1 MDAPRRAGDPRPR
14 RAMRV
19 AWWLALCFALL
30 APPAF
35 ADVAVPT
42 LTAHVTDLTGTL
54 TPTQVQFLELRL
66 ANLEKRKG
74 SQFLVLMLPTTQPEA
89 IEEFSLKVAEKNRI
103 GRKDVDDGLL
113 LVVAKDDHKARIEVG
128 YGLEGVVT
136 DAISSRIIREYLAPK
151 FRENDY
157 AGGLDDATATLEK
170 LIDGE
175 PLPPPLA
182 ANDHAAND
190 SPTWILALFIG
201 AFVGLFAAGTRIKP
215 ALLRRIG
222 AGGIAAAVALSMLGF
237 GGALAVAAIV
247 AFVVS
252 GANGGSRYVGSGGP
266 WIGGGGGGFGGGGFG
281 GGGGGF
287 SGGGGG
293 FGGGGASGGW

>member
-1 MDAPRRAGDPRPR
+1 MGGPRSRVVPRA
-14 RAMRV
+14 V
-19 AWWLALCFALL
+19 AWCLALCVALL
-30 APPAF
+30 ATVAF

-42 LTAHVTDLTGTL
+42 LHAHVTDLTGTL
-54 TPTQVQFLELRL
+54 TPTQVQALELRL

-74 SQFLVLMLPTTQPEA
+74 SQLVVLMLPTTQPQD
-89 IEEFSLKVAEKNRI
+89 IESFSLAVAEKNRL

-113 LVVAKDDHKARIEVG
+113 LLVAKDDHKARIEVG

-151 FRENDY
+151 FREDDY
-157 AGGLDDATATLEK
+157 AGGLDDATAALVK
-170 LIDGE
+170 LVDGE

-182 ANDHAAND
+182 ASDNGGGGSSFGTAMM
-190 SPTWILALFIG
+190 IG
-201 AFVGLFAAGTRIKP
+201 VFVGFFAAGLGLKP
-215 ALLRRIG
+215 ALLRMLG
-222 AGGIAAAVALSMLGF
+222 AGGVAAVIAGIVVGGGLLFVSAIAAAVVSLVVGSRGA
-237 GGALAVAAIV
+237 GG
-247 AFVVS
+247 
-252 GANGGSRYVGSGGP
+252 GRYVGGG
-266 WIGGGGGGFGGGGFG
+266 GGWGGGGFGG

>member
-1 MDAPRRAGDPRPR
+1 MGGPRSRVGPRA
-14 RAMRV
+14 A
-19 AWWLALCFALL
+19 AWCLALCLALC
-30 APPAF
+30 ATMAS

-42 LTAHVTDLTGTL
+42 LKAHVTDLTGTL
-54 TPTQVQFLELRL
+54 TPTQVQTLELRL

-74 SQFLVLMLPTTQPEA
+74 SQVVVLMLPTTQPQD
-89 IEEFSLKVAEKNRI
+89 IESFSLKVAEANRL

-113 LVVAKDDHKARIEVG
+113 LLVAKDDHKARIEVG

-157 AGGLDDATATLEK
+157 AGGLDDATAALVK
-170 LIDGE
+170 LVDGE

-182 ANDHAAND
+182 ASDNAAHD
-190 SPTWILALFIG
+190 SPTWLIGLFIG
-201 AFVGLFAAGTRIKP
+201 LFVGVFVAGTRITP
-215 ALLRRIG
+215 VVLRRIG
-222 AGGIAAAVALSMLGF
+222 AGGVAAIVAMAMLGL
-237 GGALAVAAIV
+237 GSALAVAAIV
-247 AFVVS
+247 AFLVS
-252 GANGGSRYVGSGGP
+252 GAKSGGRYVGRSGP
-266 WIGGGGGGFGGGGFG
+266 WIGGGGGGWGGGGF

>member
-1 MDAPRRAGDPRPR
+1 MGGPRSRVAPRA
-14 RAMRV
+14 V
-19 AWWLALCFALL
+19 AWCLALCMALVATVAL
-30 APPAF
+30 

-42 LTAHVTDLTGTL
+42 LKAHVTDLTGTL
-54 TPTQVQFLELRL
+54 TPTQVQALELRL
-66 ANLEKRKG
+66 ADLEKRKG
-74 SQFLVLMLPTTQPEA
+74 SQVVVLMLPSTQPQD
-89 IEEFSLKVAEKNRI
+89 IESFSLAVAEKNRL

-113 LVVAKDDHKARIEVG
+113 LLVAKDDRKARIEVG

-157 AGGLDDATATLEK
+157 AGGLDDATAALVK
-170 LIDGE
+170 LVDGE

-182 ANDHAAND
+182 ASENGGND
-190 SPTWILALFIG
+190 SPWMFALFIG
-201 AFVGLFAAGTRIKP
+201 VFVGLFAAGTRISP
-215 ALLRRIG
+215 AFVRRVG
-222 AGGIAAAVALSMLGF
+222 AGGVAAAIAMAMLGF
-237 GGALAVAAIV
+237 GAALAVAAIV
-247 AFVVS
+247 AFLVAGASRGGRYIGHS
-252 GANGGSRYVGSGGP
+252 GP
-266 WIGGGGGGFGGGGFG
+266 FIGGGGGGWGGGGF